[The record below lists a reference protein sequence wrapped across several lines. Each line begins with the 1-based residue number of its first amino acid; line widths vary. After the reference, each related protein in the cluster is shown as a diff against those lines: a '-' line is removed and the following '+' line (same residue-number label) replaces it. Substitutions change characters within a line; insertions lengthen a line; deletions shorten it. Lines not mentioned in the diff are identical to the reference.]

1 SVLLAALIV
10 ATLTAASCGAANV
23 GPAVYVAPDGN
34 DANRGT
40 RTAPVLTL
48 DRAYHL
54 AKPGQIV
61 EVAAGQYAAQ
71 IPSAHPTK
79 KSTKHVI
86 FQARRGDT
94 PSFPL
99 IDFGQEQQSIAGP
112 KHVTIKGFAV
122 GLLRAWAGADDV
134 LWQNVDAGY
143 FGIFD
148 ATNITLRGGDYGPC
162 VAP

>member
-1 SVLLAALIV
+1 
-10 ATLTAASCGAANV
+10 
-23 GPAVYVAPDGN
+23 
-34 DANRGT
+34 
-40 RTAPVLTL
+40 
-48 DRAYHL
+48 
-54 AKPGQIV
+54 
-61 EVAAGQYAAQ
+61 AAGQYAAQ
-71 IPSAHPTK
+71 MLSADPTK

-162 VAP
+162 VAPRDGDCESFIAGRAANIVIDGIYLHDIRTADPVNYHVDGIFLRGSKNVAIRDSRFRGN